1 MIRRLALLL
10 GLAVAGCRSDAPA
23 PAPGQD
29 AGPSSAAE
37 AAAPSSFSELPP
49 GDTAAVLTLMRRT
62 MADIDGALAQFTL
75 RDTIYPAQD
84 LAPPRHL
91 TVWLENGV
99 PRKLVVADTGSTPN
113 VDHETDYWFV
123 QGDVRVVK
131 LPDANLAFD
140 ADKLMLWTDENLEPV
155 SGVSEADRM
164 SRENNVIAD
173 ARRWLV
179 FFGITLP

>member
-1 MIRRLALLL
+1 MNRRVALLI

-29 AGPSSAAE
+29 APPSAAGMVG
-37 AAAPSSFSELPP
+37 PTSFAELPP

-62 MADIDGALAQFTL
+62 MADIDGALAQFTQ
-75 RDTIYPAQD
+75 RDTIYPGQD
-84 LAPPRHL
+84 VQPPRRL

-99 PRKLVVADTGSTPN
+99 PRKLVVADTGVSPN
-113 VDHETDYWFV
+113 IDHETDYWFV

-131 LPDANLAFD
+131 QPDANLAFD
-140 ADKLMLWTDENLEPV
+140 ADKLMLWADENLEPV
-155 SGVSEADRM
+155 AVPESDRM
-164 SRENNVIAD
+164 ARENSVIED